1 MGPFIMGPGT
11 LALPQMST
19 NMMENRQN
27 LIDFCKFNGYILSG
41 TFIDKPASQ
50 QCTYKFAT
58 TNGFVGPWTPDR
70 FAQID
75 HLICPQ
81 RWRNSIKNV
90 ESRTDIAVDS
100 DHAMIIAR
108 VKIKLKNDKT
118 LRRHTINRSREPT
131 EALKTQFND
140 RIREIYSFISGSK
153 GIEVN
158 NTRFTHAISKATKE
172 CLIKIPFEQ
181 KTSYIS
187 EETWQLIQRRQEAR
201 NNGQTQVEKHLTLC
215 VQRQAKLDKKKW
227 RLDRLEDW
235 KTPKSKWAGI
245 KFEKKVFTPIHTIF
259 LQDERHPRKASDT

>member
-1 MGPFIMGPGT
+1 MDP
-11 LALPQMST
+11 
-19 NMMENRQN
+19 RQ
-27 LIDFCKFNGYILSG
+27 I
-41 TFIDKPASQ
+41 
-50 QCTYKFAT
+50 
-58 TNGFVGPWTPDR
+58 
-70 FAQID
+70 AQID
-75 HLICPQ
+75 HLICRQ

-215 VQRQAKLDKKKW
+215 VKRQAKLDKKKW

-245 KFEKKVFTPIHTIF
+245 KFEKKVFTPSFYKMKDIHGRPVP
-259 LQDERHPRKASDT
+259 LDKKADALAEYLEKTSLGPDHRPTGRTNRQNTDPSTPPSHRSRFNYRRNGY